1 LVALCDGFGSDRQ
14 ASASERFADAIGLEN
29 LKGFGNRVR
38 VDGQLNAQRSD
49 ARKKLAWDQH
59 PIGHGELDLPND
71 LFVDRDAIARIDR
84 EKHGKPPAARV
95 RD

>member
-1 LVALCDGFGSDRQ
+1 
-14 ASASERFADAIGLEN
+14 
-29 LKGFGNRVR
+29 
-38 VDGQLNAQRSD
+38 
-49 ARKKLAWDQH
+49 
-59 PIGHGELDLPND
+59 